1 MFSWFFKLF
10 TKHVEEKHVYRCQY
24 VLGANLTATNIAT
37 FKLSD
42 LCEVFVSA
50 DSLVNAQVE
59 IAKKIPMTPHIYIHK
74 IEKVLEVIP

>member
-10 TKHVEEKHVYRCQY
+10 SKHIEEKHVYRCQY
-24 VLGANLTATNIAT
+24 VLGANLTATNIAA

-59 IAKKIPMTPHIYIHK
+59 LAKKISMTPHVYIHK
-74 IEKVLEVIP
+74 IDSIC

>member
-10 TKHVEEKHVYRCQY
+10 SKRIEEKHIYRCQY
-24 VLGANLTATNIAT
+24 VLGANLTSSGIAA
-37 FKLSD
+37 FKLSE
-42 LCEVFVSA
+42 LNEVFVSA
-50 DSLVNAQVE
+50 NSLVNAQVE